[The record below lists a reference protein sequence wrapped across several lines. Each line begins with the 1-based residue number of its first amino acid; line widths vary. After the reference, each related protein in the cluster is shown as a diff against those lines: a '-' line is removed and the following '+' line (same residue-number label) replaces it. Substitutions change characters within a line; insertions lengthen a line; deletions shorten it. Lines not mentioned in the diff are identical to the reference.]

1 MTGIICA
8 LKIEADG
15 LKQSVENPKIKT
27 VAGLDFIKSIKN
39 IMKNGARVA
48 TLGKRILRA
57 ETAPRNCPFNSSV
70 KIPASIIW

>member
-15 LKQSVENPKIKT
+15 LKQSMENPKIKT

-39 IMKNGARVA
+39 IMEKAQKASEFLSEARADLKNP
-48 TLGKRILRA
+48 K
-57 ETAPRNCPFNSSV
+57 
-70 KIPASIIW
+70 